1 MNQRLKAGLL
11 LVVMAIASL
20 SIWTVVP
27 IGWIWIASQLA
38 ESQQPALSD
47 YMLIIAGIAG
57 SVFAIGKGLGAINR
71 RYLALRGTDEM
82 TRVPLPW
89 MRSMRDE
96 RREIQATALDIVL
109 VASAI
114 VAILGM
120 VVWFF
125 VLAGSPLPSA

>member
-1 MNQRLKAGLL
+1 MTQRLKAGLL
-11 LVVMAIASL
+11 IAVMAIGSF

-47 YMLIIAGIAG
+47 YMLIIAGIAV
-57 SVFAIGKGLGAINR
+57 SVFAIGKGLGALNR

-96 RREIQATALDIVL
+96 RREIKATALDIVL
-109 VASAI
+109 VTSAL

-120 VVWFF
+120 VIWFF